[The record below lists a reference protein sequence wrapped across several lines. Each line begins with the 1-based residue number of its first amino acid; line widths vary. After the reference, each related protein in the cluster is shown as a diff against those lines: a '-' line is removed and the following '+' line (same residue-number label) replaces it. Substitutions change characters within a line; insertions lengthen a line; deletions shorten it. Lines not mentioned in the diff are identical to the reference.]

1 VEHKQSDAAAPT
13 PEVDPSA
20 VSAVAVIPEHELRTR
35 VFNELVNML
44 YRQLP
49 LSMTGTMVVAV
60 IMIAALWR
68 HLPVDWLVIWLC
80 LMSANQASRL
90 YLYLRFRADGLQRRS
105 IRWRTRAWTTG
116 AVISGVLW
124 GSTAIFFYTPESAIL
139 QAMLVVL
146 VLGSTTAAMPL
157 IASHTATLNGFL
169 IPALTPF
176 IGRHLLGGDTTHV
189 ALGLILLAVTLA
201 LLSFGRNYNRLIIAS
216 LRNRYENEALANQF
230 ARQNVDLE
238 QARVAAELANRS
250 KTQFFAAASHDLR
263 QPLHAMGLF
272 ASALAQKEHTPEN
285 AKLVSSINGS
295 VHALEALFNELL
307 DISKLDSGVIKPS
320 LTPFPLDEV
329 FDRLRAGFVAEAS
342 AKNLQLS
349 IPRAP
354 YRVSSDAVLLERILR
369 NLISNAIRYTPSGEI
384 AVTATPAGDA
394 LRIAVRDTGIG
405 IQEQD
410 QKRIFEEFFQ
420 IGNPGR
426 TSMKGLGL
434 GLSIVQR
441 LCLLL
446 GYSIHLASEYGK
458 GTTFSFEVPMRE
470 ALPHNDTPAMTPIA
484 VATDLKDKLVVVID
498 DEVAIIDGMKALL
511 TGWGAM
517 VITSTTGDDVIAA
530 VHAAEKMPD
539 LLIVDYRIGG
549 NETGMEV
556 VRHIRQELDPEI
568 PAILVTGSTTPG
580 LAAQARAGG
589 LDFLLKPVNAVALR
603 ERINRLLKLD
613 LSE

>member
-1 VEHKQSDAAAPT
+1 MLETTPT
-13 PEVDPSA
+13 DISTA
-20 VSAVAVIPEHELRTR
+20 AVIPEHELRTR
-35 VFNELVNML
+35 VFTELVNML

-49 LSMTGTMVVAV
+49 LSIIGTMVVAI
-60 IMIAALWR
+60 IMMAALWR
-68 HLPVDWLVIWLC
+68 HLPVDWLVLWMC

-90 YLYLRFRADGLQRRS
+90 YLYLRFRANGLQKRS

-124 GSTAIFFYTPESAIL
+124 GSTAVFFYTPESAIL

-146 VLGSTTAAMPL
+146 VLGSTSAAMPL

-176 IGRHLLGGDTTHV
+176 IGRHLLGGDTAHV

-201 LLSFGRNYNRLIIAS
+201 LLWFGRNYNRLIVAS

-307 DISKLDSGVIKPS
+307 DISKLDSGVIKPTATS
-320 LTPFPLDEV
+320 FPLDEV

-342 AKNLQLS
+342 AKHLKLS
-349 IPRAP
+349 IPAAP
-354 YRVSSDAVLLERILR
+354 YRVSSDPVLLERILR
-369 NLISNAIRYTPSGEI
+369 NLISNAIRYTPTGEI
-384 AVTATPAGDA
+384 TIAATPAGE
-394 LRIAVRDTGIG
+394 AVHIEVCDTGIG
-405 IQEQD
+405 IQEHD

-426 TSMKGLGL
+426 TSKKGLGL

-441 LCLLL
+441 LCVLL
-446 GYSIHLASEYGK
+446 GYSIHLTSEYGK
-458 GTTFSFEVPMRE
+458 GTTFSFEVPLRE
-470 ALPHNDTPAMTPIA
+470 TLPRNDIPPPPATA
-484 VATDLKDKLVVVID
+484 SSDLTGKLVVVID
-498 DEVAIIDGMKALL
+498 DETAIIEGMEALL
-511 TGWGAM
+511 SGWGAT

-530 VHAAEKMPD
+530 VHAAETMPD
-539 LLIVDYRIGG
+539 LLIVDYRVGG
-549 NETGMEV
+549 ADSGIDV
-556 VRHIRQELDPEI
+556 VHRIRQELDPEI
-568 PAILVTGSTTPG
+568 PAILVTGSTTPD
-580 LAAQARAGG
+580 LAAQARAAG
-589 LDFLLKPVNAVALR
+589 LDFLLKPVTAEAMR

-613 LSE
+613 MSE